1 MNDSEKTVIKPPL
14 KRATSGKT
22 FTPSSKFRNKLLTLA
37 VSAAIAL
44 WALVILSWMGIAYM
58 VSTDPS
64 ENINYAL
71 YMQQWFIPANL
82 YFWIFNLIWLI
93 PAVIA
98 IPLYVNSIEYS
109 VMSESGEA
117 TPEIYVK
124 KGIVNITRKHV
135 PFRTIT
141 NISSRVGPIDRLFNI
156 GNIEIQTAG
165 FSGPKSS
172 GGPEEK
178 IEGIV
183 FYEEL
188 RDYILHELR
197 KLKAPYTTG
206 TEVVTRETEPLEE
219 LKGTRQQEMILLL
232 REIRDSVA
240 PIKQLVEKLE

>member
-1 MNDSEKTVIKPPL
+1 MNDSDETIIKPPL

-22 FTPSSKFRNKLLTLA
+22 FKPSSKFRNKLLSTA
-37 VSAAIAL
+37 VFAAIVI
-44 WALVILSWMGIAYM
+44 WAITILSWMGLVYM
-58 VSTDPS
+58 MSTDPS
-64 ENINYAL
+64 ENITYAI
-71 YMQQWFIPANL
+71 YMQQWFVPANL
-82 YFWIFNLIWLI
+82 YMWIFNLIWLV
-93 PAVIA
+93 PAVIT
-98 IPLYVNSIEYS
+98 IPFYVNSIEYS

-141 NISSRVGPIDRLFNI
+141 NISSRAGPIDRLFNI

-165 FSGPKSS
+165 FSGSKSS

-178 IEGIV
+178 IEGVV

-197 KLKAPYTTG
+197 KFRAPYATG
-206 TEVVTRETEPLEE
+206 TEVVTRETEPVAE

-240 PIKQLVEKLE
+240 PIKDLIETLE

>member
-1 MNDSEKTVIKPPL
+1 MNDSDETIIKPPL

-37 VSAAIAL
+37 VSGAISL

-82 YFWIFNLIWLI
+82 YMWIFNLIWLI
-93 PAVIA
+93 PALIA
-98 IPLYVNSIEYS
+98 IPFYVNSIEYS

-141 NISSRVGPIDRLFNI
+141 NISSRAGPIDRLFNI

-178 IEGIV
+178 IEGVV

-197 KLKAPYTTG
+197 KFRAPYATG
-206 TEVVTRETEPLEE
+206 TEVVTQEKAPARGYEKSVQEE
-219 LKGTRQQEMILLL
+219 MLMLL
-232 REIRDSVA
+232 REIRDGVA
-240 PIKQLVEKLE
+240 PIRDLVKKLE